1 MAKVPSLPNA
11 GDVYWVDT
19 EVLYGMDPKPDRPVL
34 VVSVPQSENDH
45 ITVVTRTTD
54 LAQSGAFSPA
64 SPDLRLN
71 KPGVWS
77 WPRIAEISMWFPPR
91 VRWCGTVDKSE
102 LEAVIAILLSLG
114 RLRKDML

>member
-11 GDVYWVDT
+11 GDVYWVRT
-19 EVLYGMDPKPDRPVL
+19 RVLNGRDPKPNRPVL
-34 VVSVPQSENDH
+34 VVSVPLSESDR

-54 LAQSGAFSPA
+54 LARSGAFSPA

-77 WPRIAEISMWFPPR
+77 RPRIAEVSMWFPPQ
-91 VRWCGTVDKSE
+91 VRWCGAVDKSE
-102 LEAVIAILLSLG
+102 LEEVIAILRSLG
-114 RLRKDML
+114 RFRKGML

>member
-19 EVLYGMDPKPDRPVL
+19 ELLDDRDPKPNRPVL
-34 VVSVPQSENDH
+34 VVSVPLSESDR

-54 LAQSGAFSPA
+54 LAQPGAFSPA

-77 WPRIAEISMWFPPR
+77 WPQTADVSAWLPPQ
-91 VRWCGTVDKSE
+91 VRWCGAVDKSE
-102 LEAVIAILLSLG
+102 LEAVIAILRSLG
-114 RLRKDML
+114 RFRGGML